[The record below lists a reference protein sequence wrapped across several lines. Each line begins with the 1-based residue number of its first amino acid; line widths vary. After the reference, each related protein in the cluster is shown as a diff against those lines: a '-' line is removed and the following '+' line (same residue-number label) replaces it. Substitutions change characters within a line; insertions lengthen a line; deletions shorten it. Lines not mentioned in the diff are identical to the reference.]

1 MIQVNN
7 AYSFDFSVINYEPQI
22 LSMIPNAQ
30 SVLVGDMLTVVAEAF
45 DVEGDKV
52 DFTWYDGSGTE
63 LSCPASSG
71 NALSGECMF
80 TITLAMVPTLEIR
93 ATAADQYNS
102 VDETLLIDVA
112 VQESFTASGLADGFN
127 CGLFYNR

>member
-1 MIQVNN
+1 
-7 AYSFDFSVINYEPQI
+7 
-22 LSMIPNAQ
+22 
-30 SVLVGDMLTVVAEAF
+30 MLTVVGNAF

-63 LSCPASSG
+63 LPCEDAG

-102 VDETLLIDVA
+102 VDETLLIDV
-112 VQESFTASGLADGFN
+112 VYKSLSLQVD
-127 CGLFYNR
+127 